1 MPQWPWRKKRSNVDE
16 YGRSSLWHHAAEGNL
31 VSLENELRGS
41 TDNVSAADK
50 DGFTALH
57 VAAQNGHPHIVRKLL
72 AAGAEVNVIDR
83 YGNGP
88 LWTASR
94 QASLSIAT
102 EAGIRDCSAAA
113 EKWGQSASC
122 QQRQKIACGMGYHK
136 CQNARNIYRS
146 GRASPDRSRVGV
158 LSRNS

>member
-1 MPQWPWRKKRSNVDE
+1 MIIVQSWQDSFRIRINPSVQRYGFLDFSRRSLGGVMPQWPWRKKRSNVDE

-57 VAAQNGHPHIVRKLL
+57 VAAQNGHSHIVRKLL

-94 QASLSIAT
+94 QASLAIAT
-102 EAGIRDCSAAA
+102 EPAFEIVALLL
-113 EKWGQSASC
+113 W
-122 QQRQKIACGMGYHK
+122 CG
-136 CQNARNIYRS
+136 
-146 GRASPDRSRVGV
+146 D
-158 LSRNS
+158 NSHHVTRL